1 MKSRNDFSSITLHLD
16 LFLED
21 LAVGFLGLVNS
32 LLFKTVLLVSLESLS
47 RF

>member
-1 MKSRNDFSSITLHLD
+1 MKTRDDFSSITLHLD

-21 LAVGFLGLVNS
+21 LAVGFVNS

>member
-1 MKSRNDFSSITLHLD
+1 MKTRDDFSSITLHLD

-21 LAVGFLGLVNS
+21 LAVGLVNS